1 MGKVVYNTEKAKA
14 FGAAKA
20 VLNNFLPTEINGVN
34 KRTFEVAAC
43 GGFQI
48 TNFKPCTS
56 DLFELNKEI
65 VCYTT
70 FAELKEKLHYY
81 VDDRNETE
89 RKQIITAGRA
99 RVLNEHTYSHRINK
113 ILEIVFN

>member
-1 MGKVVYNTEKAKA
+1 M
-14 FGAAKA
+14 
-20 VLNNFLPTEINGVN
+20 LNNLHHTEVNSVN

-48 TNFKPCTS
+48 TNLKPCTK
-56 DLFELNKEI
+56 DLFELNKEV

-70 FAELKEKLHYY
+70 FGELKEKLDYY
-81 VDDRNETE
+81 IDDRNETE
-89 RKQIITAGRA
+89 RKNIIAAGRE
-99 RVLNEHTYSHRINK
+99 RVLKEHTYAHRINK